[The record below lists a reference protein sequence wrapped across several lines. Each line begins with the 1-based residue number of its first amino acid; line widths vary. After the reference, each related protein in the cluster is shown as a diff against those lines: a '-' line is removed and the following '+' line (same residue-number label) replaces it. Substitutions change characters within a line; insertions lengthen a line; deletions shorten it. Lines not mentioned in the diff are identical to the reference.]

1 MSSSAVTTRM
11 QSPIAHRAGIQ
22 ASGRERNA
30 LRRTEVLVG
39 LLFLTA
45 TVTFSVANKLI
56 VGVLN
61 RPDYLAGASAHTHAL
76 AAGAVLALI
85 EGPATVGVAVLLF
98 PLLKRTSEPLALAF
112 IGFRIAELAAALLYV
127 ATPLMAITLG
137 DELRNGTVHAT
148 ASQHLG
154 LLLTSLHSAA
164 ILLIYLLTSLGG
176 TILAF
181 LLYRSQLIPRPIAIL
196 GLIGYP
202 VLLLGT
208 ILAMFNL
215 TSVTHGAGLTA
226 LVPGGLFE
234 LILPIWLF
242 AKGFNDS
249 TQTPS
254 RRTGTPATQ
263 SALREGALAP
273 VVEPYRSDLAN
284 RESAT
289 PVRITE

>member
-1 MSSSAVTTRM
+1 MSSTAVTTRM
-11 QSPIAHRAGIQ
+11 QSPIAHRAGIH

-56 VGVLN
+56 VSVLN
-61 RPDYLAGASAHTHAL
+61 RPDYLAGASPHTHAL

-85 EGPATVGVAVLLF
+85 EGPATVGIAVLLF

-127 ATPLMAITLG
+127 ATPLMAITLS

-148 ASQHLG
+148 ASQQLA
-154 LLLTSLHSAA
+154 LLLTPLHSAA

-176 TILAF
+176 TILAY
-181 LLYRSQLIPRPIAIL
+181 LLYRSRLIPRPIAIL

-263 SALREGALAP
+263 SALDEGALAP

-284 RESAT
+284 RGTLLRSG
-289 PVRITE
+289 